1 LFAKLRNI
9 YKSRKDFDVN
19 KLTLAAPPPA
29 AGDSARREKKVPFFH
44 VPFRLTPSISFLNVS
59 NIRARTVL
67 HPTDVLL
74 IFALTEYKRISKP
87 NVQQR

>member
-1 LFAKLRNI
+1 MPHGAK
-9 YKSRKDFDVN
+9 
-19 KLTLAAPPPA
+19 
-29 AGDSARREKKVPFFH
+29 KKVPFFH
-44 VPFRLTPSISFLNVS
+44 VPFRLTPNISFLNVS

-67 HPTDVLL
+67 QPANVLL